1 MNGRCACGKKECEA
15 LKAVAAKAST
25 AEEAAAQEC
34 GQCRAERAD
43 RCRVLRGTSDPRLL
57 EEKFIAAPAIF
68 PNSDIKYD
76 VNKRRGMT
84 FAARTGQAITW
95 APARDRPGPETLKE
109 KPNLAAEKL
118 QWLQRHDKDCGA
130 LYGMLPLVKNMPV
143 ALEDHLDRNP
153 EKQLLRGRVGYIE
166 DWVLH
171 SEEDSKF
178 QDGHRILKR
187 PPKAVL
193 VRFQECVGEGA
204 EAP

>member
-1 MNGRCACGKKECEA
+1 M
-15 LKAVAAKAST
+15 
-25 AEEAAAQEC
+25 
-34 GQCRAERAD
+34 
-43 RCRVLRGTSDPRLL
+43 
-57 EEKFIAAPAIF
+57 
-68 PNSDIKYD
+68 
-76 VNKRRGMT
+76 
-84 FAARTGQAITW
+84 
-95 APARDRPGPETLKE
+95 
-109 KPNLAAEKL
+109 AAEKL

-178 QDGHRILKR
+178 QDGCRILKR

-193 VRFQECVGEGA
+193 VRFQERVGEGT
-204 EAP
+204 EARWEDCKWVVGDLRPGGVDSCRGGPDRLLSR